1 MTFSELVERH
11 IGLSFR
17 KQLALGDFLG
27 NHSWQLDIGKGTVDF
42 GKGPGLFGKRR
53 VYPIQVLGTEA
64 EESGTWLWAWANTQ
78 SNIPPG
84 LLKAVHRVRSFGESQ
99 GVNELTTAALPS
111 SEYPGHLLAS
121 IAAGIADADCYYRGP
136 YPGGAAFFLVYETP
150 LRQAPPTPDV
160 RVVNVL
166 AQVVG
171 AFAVDNH
178 RAMARAY
185 LESEGFRIDEAD
197 SGWSAADESG
207 RVVAITFDDM
217 GRIARITRPGRAAR

>member
-1 MTFSELVERH
+1 MTFSELVEQH

-27 NHSWQLDIGKGTVDF
+27 KHSWQLDLGKGTVDL
-42 GKGPGLFGKRR
+42 GKGPGLFAKRR

-64 EESGTWLWAWANTQ
+64 EDSGTWLWAWANTR

-84 LLKAVHRVRSFGESQ
+84 VMRAVGRVKAFGESE
-99 GVNELTTAALPS
+99 GIDELTTAELPS

-121 IAAGIADADCYYRGP
+121 IAAGVADADCYYRGP

-166 AQVVG
+166 AQVIG
-171 AFAVDNH
+171 AFEVNDH

-185 LESEGFRIDEAD
+185 LEAEGFHIGEED
-197 SGWSAADESG
+197 SGWSATDESG
-207 RVVAITFDDM
+207 RSLTISFDDT
-217 GRIARITRPGRAAR
+217 GRIAQLTSPAVR